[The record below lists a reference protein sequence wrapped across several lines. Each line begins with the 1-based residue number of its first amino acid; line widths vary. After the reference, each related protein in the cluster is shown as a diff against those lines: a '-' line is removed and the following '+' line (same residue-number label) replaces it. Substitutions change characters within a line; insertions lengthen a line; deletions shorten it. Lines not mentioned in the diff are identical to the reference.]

1 MEEKLQ
7 ACRQE
12 TQQRAHRL
20 GQGMEERHRDLCHRM
35 KLYIEKMKGLSP
47 LNRLDQGYS
56 YTSDLQ
62 GKKVTQISQ
71 VKAGDLLQIF
81 VSDGRILAE
90 VKQTERHETKP

>member
-1 MEEKLQ
+1 
-7 ACRQE
+7 
-12 TQQRAHRL
+12 
-20 GQGMEERHRDLCHRM
+20 M

-62 GKKVTQISQ
+62 GKKVTQTSQ